1 MAGLTLPNESG
12 HAIRWLLAVAAV
24 STFGTVSLQ
33 TLALA
38 EAPVF
43 QQALNYVFTGKV
55 DPQNGPEI
63 EDKKSCVI
71 LLRDANFNRYVRYY
85 LSRFKMED
93 ALFIKKYSGS
103 RVYYE
108 LNVKGDEVVVE
119 YLNLDKKTVIQGYRS
134 AQISLPGDIDQTQK
148 ALHIVFTNQ
157 CQPEK
162 PTTPF

>member
-1 MAGLTLPNESG
+1 MADLTLPNESG
-12 HAIRWLLAVAAV
+12 YTIRWLVAVAAV
-24 STFGTVSLQ
+24 SAFEIVSLQ
-33 TLALA
+33 TPAVA
-38 EAPVF
+38 EAPMF
-43 QQALNYVFTGKV
+43 QQAVNYVFTGKV

-71 LLRDANFNRYVRYY
+71 LLRDPNFNRYVRYY

-119 YLNLDKKTVIQGYRS
+119 YLNLDKKTVVQGYRS

-148 ALHIVFTNQ
+148 ALRIIFTNQ
-157 CQPEK
+157 CETEK
-162 PTTPF
+162 PKTPF